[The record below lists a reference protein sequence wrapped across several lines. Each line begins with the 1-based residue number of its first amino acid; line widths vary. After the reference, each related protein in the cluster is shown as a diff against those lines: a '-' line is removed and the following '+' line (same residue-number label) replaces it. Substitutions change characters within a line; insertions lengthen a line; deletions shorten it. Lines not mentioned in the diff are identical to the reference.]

1 MQSWAADG
9 AKSEAALDAR
19 RLKLGTFHY
28 RDMDAGKEVGTG
40 SITIQRIPVTGNY
53 RFSSVATFG
62 SDFSGFRSQRW
73 QAIATPSLRPLFA
86 SLEFAGEARTSPVFE
101 LRYHSGRV
109 GGFVVEHQ
117 GSQPTVKRP
126 IDDPV
131 PGDTI
136 DQRIDWAAVV
146 SGALVPGQ
154 HTEFHVYDPSTGV
167 STVVATVGAAEMV
180 KTPAGDIAAIRVTY
194 DVTKRGKVERYI
206 VFASQSLPR
215 FMVREEFSNGVIT
228 EFVR

>member
-1 MQSWAADG
+1 M
-9 AKSEAALDAR
+9 DAR

-28 RDMDAGKEVGTG
+28 RDLEAGKQVGTG
-40 SITIQRIPVTGNY
+40 SITIQRIPESGNY
-53 RFSSVATFG
+53 RFSNVATFSSG
-62 SDFSGFRSQRW
+62 FSGFQSQRW
-73 QAIATPSLRPLFA
+73 QAIATPGLRPLFA
-86 SLEFAGEARTSPVFE
+86 SLEFGGESRTSPVFE

-131 PGDTI
+131 PCDTV
-136 DQRIDWAAVV
+136 DQRIDWAAVI

-154 HTEFHVYDPSTGV
+154 HMDFNVYDPGTGV
-167 STVVATVGAAEMV
+167 SAVVVTVGSVEMV
-180 KTPAGDIAAIRVTY
+180 KTPGGDFAAIRVAY
-194 DVTKRGKVERYI
+194 EVTKRGKAERYI

-215 FMVREEFSNGVIT
+215 FMVREEFPNGVIT
-228 EFVR
+228 ELVR